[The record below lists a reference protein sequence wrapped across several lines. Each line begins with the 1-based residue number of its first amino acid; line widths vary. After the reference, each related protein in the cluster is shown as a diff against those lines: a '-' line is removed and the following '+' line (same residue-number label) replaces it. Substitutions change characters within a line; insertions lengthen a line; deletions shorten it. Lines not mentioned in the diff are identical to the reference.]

1 MERAFGVNSSLLGR
15 NELYATAPWLAP
27 GFAGA
32 AFCAE
37 EGQMDPLRGL
47 SVLLHLARAAGA
59 EIRGNTPIEH
69 IEHDG
74 TQFVATTPQGAIRAA
89 RIVNAAGPWSAS
101 IAAMLGARIPVRAT
115 VQQVIATEPAARE
128 ILRPLVLHAS
138 RHLSLKQG
146 EGGHLVLGGAWPG
159 ELDAQGRPRNLR
171 DSIEGNLWVA
181 RSVLPALDG
190 LHVIRAWTGIN
201 VLVPG
206 PILGADP
213 RVPGLFHAVTFNGWT
228 LAPVIAELI
237 VEQLRGGSGPPKV
250 FAPASYAFS

>member
-1 MERAFGVNSSLLGR
+1 MLVRR
-15 NELYATAPWLAP
+15 
-27 GFAGA
+27 
-32 AFCAE
+32 
-37 EGQMDPLRGL
+37 LRG
-47 SVLLHLARAAGA
+47 RP
-59 EIRGNTPIEH
+59 RGSSSPGQAPPSTRCPPSPCFSERWR
-69 IEHDG
+69 EACSTSG
-74 TQFVATTPQGAIRAA
+74 R
-89 RIVNAAGPWSAS
+89 RI
-101 IAAMLGARIPVRAT
+101 
-115 VQQVIATEPAARE
+115 
-128 ILRPLVLHAS
+128 S